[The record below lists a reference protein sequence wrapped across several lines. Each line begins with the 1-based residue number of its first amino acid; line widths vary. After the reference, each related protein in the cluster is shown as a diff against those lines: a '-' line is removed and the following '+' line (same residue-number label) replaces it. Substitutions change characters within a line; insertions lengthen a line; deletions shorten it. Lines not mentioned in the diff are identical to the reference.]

1 MKNNKFNGVNRFIG
15 AVIAII
21 AVIVEFFVLYPLF
34 ANSKNI
40 MAIRIILLAI
50 VVCSGMSIFLWLTE
64 KQLTKND
71 KLRRNIY
78 WLKIIQEIVA
88 MCVIGTIVNI
98 ATGANT
104 EHNNSCGLWILLGFG
119 FVAYLV
125 SAYAVYDYERSLN
138 NSKN

>member
-50 VVCSGMSIFLWLTE
+50 VVCLGMSIFLWLTE
-64 KQLTKND
+64 K
-71 KLRRNIY
+71 
-78 WLKIIQEIVA
+78 
-88 MCVIGTIVNI
+88 
-98 ATGANT
+98 
-104 EHNNSCGLWILLGFG
+104 
-119 FVAYLV
+119 
-125 SAYAVYDYERSLN
+125 
-138 NSKN
+138 